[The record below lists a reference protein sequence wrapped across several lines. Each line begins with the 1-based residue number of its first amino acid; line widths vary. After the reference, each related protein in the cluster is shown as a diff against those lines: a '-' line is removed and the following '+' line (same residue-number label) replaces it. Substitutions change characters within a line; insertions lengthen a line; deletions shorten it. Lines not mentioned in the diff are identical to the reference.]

1 MDTGGLAQMSSYN
14 SLASNNGLGLSQSG
28 FTSRRGSNIKSLTF
42 DQSAVLSS
50 SRDNGAPTPRTSRSH
65 LLAGLRTAPR
75 GVSSNQVPSTA
86 PPTQLEHNH
95 EPKYSYFASNVNYGG
110 PKTSNLKNAHIVPGI
125 MKGQI
130 YPTPEQI
137 LAPPAIQLDETN
149 HEQMDANYY
158 AQLVATNLYLAE
170 QQQRLQQ
177 QLLSVQAA
185 AQQFQGMNL
194 VSQQYSSSPLIPQN
208 LHQLQIKN
216 SMQQNAVQGAGSP
229 MQQYQH
235 YNALNSQ
242 QAYIQL
248 EQQNS
253 LHDYQKNAQQNVA
266 QSPLLK
272 GGIPTRMRGTV
283 APMDSPTF
291 SRSISPPRKIQSPA
305 QDHVPL
311 PPPSAG
317 AFRRGH
323 RKAPSSLAFCIED
336 AASIDTP
343 RTALMKNPGLVS
355 AGMSGPGQGRAGEH
369 PIRQPRGPPSLDEL
383 LSKPTTKYEGS
394 KNFSTRTRRSA
405 VHNLVR
411 AGIERRR
418 APGGTDSGSLSP
430 ASEVGDITLS
440 VIDNDSDSGHSGIG
454 SLKSRPAPGSP
465 RTSIHGAIGS
475 NRPIS
480 RQKDHSLDRKSTASQ
495 DSNYTSLTVSSDE
508 GSLIG
513 GNFAAVLKSDVKKSE
528 IDNKAPKLI
537 FTPAEHVKVNY

>member
-14 SLASNNGLGLSQSG
+14 SLASSNGLGLPQSG

-50 SRDNGAPTPRTSRSH
+50 SRENGAPTPRTSRSH

-75 GVSSNQVPSTA
+75 GASSNQVPSTA

-95 EPKYSYFASNVNYGG
+95 EPKYSYFASNVNYSG
-110 PKTSNLKNAHIVPGI
+110 PKTSNLKNSQYMPGI

-130 YPTPEQI
+130 YPAPDQI

-177 QLLSVQAA
+177 QLINVQAA

-194 VSQQYSSSPLIPQN
+194 VSQQYSSPPITPQS
-208 LHQLQIKN
+208 LYQQQVKN
-216 SMQQNAVQGAGSP
+216 SMQQAAAQGIGSP
-229 MQQYQH
+229 MLQYQN
-235 YNALNSQ
+235 YNALNNQ
-242 QAYIQL
+242 QAYMQL
-248 EQQNS
+248 EQQGS
-253 LHDYQKNAQQNVA
+253 LYEFQRNAQQSLA
-266 QSPLLK
+266 QSPLVK
-272 GGIPTRMRGTV
+272 GGIPARFRGTA
-283 APMDSPTF
+283 APVDSPTF

-305 QDHVPL
+305 LDHAPL

-336 AASIDTP
+336 ATIDSP
-343 RTALMKNPGLVS
+343 RTALAKNPGLAS

-369 PIRQPRGPPSLDEL
+369 PIRQPRGPPPLDEL
-383 LSKPTTKYEGS
+383 LSKPTTKFEGS

-418 APGGTDSGSLSP
+418 APGGTDSGSMSP
-430 ASEVGDITLS
+430 VSEIGDVTLS
-440 VIDNDSDSGHSGIG
+440 VTDNDSDSGHSGSG

-480 RQKDHSLDRKSTASQ
+480 RQKDHSLDRKSVASQ
-495 DSNYTSLTVSSDE
+495 VSNYTSVTVSSDE
-508 GSLIG
+508 GNLIG
-513 GNFAAVLKSDVKKSE
+513 GNFAAVLKNDVKKAE
-528 IDNKAPKLI
+528 TDKKAPKLI
-537 FTPAEHVKVNY
+537 FTPADHVKVNY